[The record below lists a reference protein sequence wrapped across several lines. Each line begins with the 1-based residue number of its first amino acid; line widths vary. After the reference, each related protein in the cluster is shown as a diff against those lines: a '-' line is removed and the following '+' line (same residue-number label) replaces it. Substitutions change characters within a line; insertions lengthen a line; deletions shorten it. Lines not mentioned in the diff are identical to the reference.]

1 MRPSLAQWIGEA
13 DALWHLEHFRV
24 SRDALDLAHIRNRAG
39 DYYLSL
45 VGDLFDCMRTDD
57 ADDKEWARLGNAL
70 SHFAAVEQNPLFPSA
85 GVSKTEATL
94 FSASAFY
101 GGGFPASAYLTIRT
115 QGLAEGETETYRACF
130 DLPGRRTNMTSQL
143 GAALLDAL
151 RRGNMDALAQM
162 GVATAAAAA
171 GALAIGPNE
180 WIPARLLEKLVKRFL
195 STNVRAVLPEG
206 DDAFWT
212 PFVNSLIE
220 RTPSAWD
227 FFPSQ
232 IQAIERGLLQRT
244 ETFSLQMPTGSGKTA
259 LCETLL
265 YWHAKRTEAAV
276 AVLLVPYRSL
286 ASELKERLSNA

>member
-1 MRPSLAQWIGEA
+1 
-13 DALWHLEHFRV
+13 
-24 SRDALDLAHIRNRAG
+24 
-39 DYYLSL
+39 
-45 VGDLFDCMRTDD
+45 MRTDD

-101 GGGFPASAYLTIRT
+101 CGGFPASAYLTIRT

-130 DLPGRRTNMTSQL
+130 DLLGRRTNMTSQL

-151 RRGNMDALAQM
+151 RRGNIDALAQI

-171 GALAIGPNE
+171 GALAIKRRVDS
-180 WIPARLLEKLVKRFL
+180 ARLLEKLVKRFL
-195 STNVRAVLPEG
+195 STNVQAFFPEG

-212 PFVNSLIE
+212 RFVNSLIE
-220 RTPSAWD
+220 RAPSAWD

-259 LCETLL
+259 LCRPFFTGTRS
-265 YWHAKRTEAAV
+265 KRSCSGSTV
-276 AVLLVPYRSL
+276 SSL
-286 ASELKERLSNA
+286 SIAHI